1 MAPVD
6 TGNQL
11 QLGQLLGSGGQ
22 GRVYRIANR
31 DDQVV
36 KVYHEEQQPSAAE
49 LQRIDRLIATS
60 NPLLL
65 DCCAWPLSRQSVEGR
80 VAVIMRR
87 IVESQELHM
96 LIDRSSRISHFRH
109 ADWQF
114 MVQTAQHLAQAC
126 SQVHAAG
133 LLLVD
138 ISEKNV
144 LVNRSAEVYLIDC
157 DGFVFQGGGDSGCST
172 TFTLQWTAPELRGQP
187 LASTERT
194 INHDN
199 YALARALF
207 KLLFQGS
214 EPMQSLDGDSDT
226 PSERVFVF
234 SRRHPVRTQAPFALT
249 LDDVPPEIADLFEQA
264 FDPASASPGGRPTAA
279 QWARA
284 LTEMLG
290 VMHRCPRSASHSHV
304 RGLPGGCPWCARAAI
319 RPDYDDFRDEAIHL
333 LDPTPL
339 HAPTQKR
346 LAGIAVGIAVGIG
359 TFTIAAP
366 IFMNLIRAHQEEAMR
381 SRSAAFVA
389 EQFAI
394 INNPQAIGNELLPR
408 YAPDADVYDRKK
420 VSHPGHWF
428 EKRVRAWSSRFYEI
442 IPSSLIINC
451 STTNQ
456 TCDAD
461 LIVQYQFQLHTNPTD
476 PPKVQCWNYIYK
488 LNMSAS
494 DPIIFSEK
502 KGTRRAPNCPDENP
516 QKK

>member
-80 VAVIMRR
+80 VAVVMRR

-319 RPDYDDFRDEAIHL
+319 RPDYDDFRDELAPL
-333 LDPTPL
+333 PDPTLPP
-339 HAPTQKR
+339 APTWMR
-346 LAGIAVGIAVGIG
+346 WTGIAVGIG
-359 TFTIAAP
+359 AFTIAAQMLLNF
-366 IFMNLIRAHQEEAMR
+366 IYERQEEAMR

-394 INNPQAIGNELLPR
+394 INNPQATGNELIPR
-408 YAPDADVYDRKK
+408 YAPDAIVYDGEPNSQPKK
-420 VSHPGHWF
+420 WFPGFVERWPDRSYKITPNSLKPNCNREDNTCTADFTIKFMVSNPSI
-428 EKRVRAWSSRFYEI
+428 EKSKEG
-442 IPSSLIINC
+442 
-451 STTNQ
+451 
-456 TCDAD
+456 
-461 LIVQYQFQLHTNPTD
+461 
-476 PPKVQCWNYIYK
+476 CWRYHYK
-488 LNMSAS
+488 LDMKSTGPLIMIEDGGAIKCKDN
-494 DPIIFSEK
+494 
-502 KGTRRAPNCPDENP
+502 
-516 QKK
+516 